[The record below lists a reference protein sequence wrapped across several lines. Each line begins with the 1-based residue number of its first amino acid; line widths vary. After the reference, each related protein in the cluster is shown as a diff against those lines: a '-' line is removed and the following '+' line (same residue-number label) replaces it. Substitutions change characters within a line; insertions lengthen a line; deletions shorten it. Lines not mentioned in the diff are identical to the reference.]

1 MNAITTL
8 QVARQDSHEEI
19 AIVRVE
25 ANLGAEVRGL
35 DLTAPITP
43 EVADLLRTLLWEH
56 QVLFF
61 RDTGI
66 DNQQQA
72 AIGRV
77 FGPPIADSI
86 SRRHG
91 VKDEDILPMN
101 TGPYANAYYG
111 TPWHADATYLEK
123 PYLVSVLRSVIAP
136 ELGGDTVW
144 SSGISAYEALP
155 QDVKE
160 RIDGLTAIH
169 RPNSKAYKLIEDKD
183 ELDDYLRQY
192 SGVQH
197 PVVIT
202 HPFNGRKVLY
212 VNEGFTE
219 ELVGLPEGEGKD
231 LLAFLKQQFTRPEHQ
246 VRFKWRPGSLAI
258 WDNRAVQ
265 HKGVADYGNA
275 QRQLVRVVAAG
286 ERPTR

>member
-1 MNAITTL
+1 MNAITAIKPAIAASEI
-8 QVARQDSHEEI
+8 QVIQ
-19 AIVRVE
+19 VE

-35 DLTAPITP
+35 NLTAPITD
-43 EVADLLRTLLWEH
+43 EVATLLRRLLWEH

-66 DNQQQA
+66 DNAQQA
-72 AIGRV
+72 AIGRI
-77 FGPPIADSI
+77 FGPPVADSI
-86 SRRHG
+86 ARRRG
-91 VKDEDILPMN
+91 IADDEIRPMD
-101 TGPYANAYYG
+101 TGPYSNAYYG

-155 QDVKE
+155 HDVKK
-160 RIDGLTAIH
+160 RIADLTAIH
-169 RPNSKAYKLIEDKD
+169 RPNSKAYKLIDDKA
-183 ELDDYLRQY
+183 ELEDYLADY

-202 HPFNGRKVLY
+202 HPHNGRKVLY

-219 ELVGLPEGEGKD
+219 QLVGLSEAEGRE
-231 LLAFLKQQFTRPEHQ
+231 LLTYLKQQFAKPEHQ

-286 ERPTR
+286 ERPSR